1 MNIDD
6 IFIPKNIITNYESYK
21 KILKKYK
28 KEMMVSISLE
38 DNDRILNEYKKELD
52 SFYSKIILKS
62 VMILILY
69 TIVVLVFCCYFQ
81 LEFNWSMVI
90 IWGYILLFLIEKHHT
105 KDNVYNELVDYVS
118 NIDFVDINQIEVW

>member
-6 IFIPKNIITNYESYK
+6 IFIPMNIITNYESYK

-38 DNDRILNEYKKELD
+38 DNDRILNEYKKEVD

>member
-6 IFIPKNIITNYESYK
+6 IFIPMNIITNYESYK

-90 IWGYILLFLIEKHHT
+90 IWSYILLFLIKKHHT

>member
-6 IFIPKNIITNYESYK
+6 IFIPMNIITNYESYK

-90 IWGYILLFLIEKHHT
+90 IWGYILLFPIEKHHT

>member
-6 IFIPKNIITNYESYK
+6 IFIPMNIITNYESYK